1 MHFATEDLD
10 QNYDEI
16 MNSLFVFF
24 NLSEIKSKKGKS
36 KKYWNVG
43 KGTYPPMKEKTRDF
57 LIDYYKPHNEKL
69 YNLIEKKFDWDK

>member
-24 NLSEIKSKKGKS
+24 NLSEIKLKKENRKNIGI
-36 KKYWNVG
+36 G

-57 LIDYYKPHNEKL
+57 LILTKNWPSKNSL
-69 YNLIEKKFDWDK
+69 VL